1 MSSHELKT
9 KHHVKPV
16 KVLLDHGAY
25 LNIGDVSML
34 ETVIRRCRERFPE
47 LNLHVVKGDFPS
59 DIWNLNNVVVEP
71 AYMPRPLFKKVL
83 WFTKQCHSYKTDRF
97 FSKLFLFYYSK
108 TTGSTTLY
116 SKGKKRKVR
125 DFCSRYDGYLVSGG
139 GSLNDTFYKVLFS
152 KLILIKEFLQ
162 LNKPVML
169 TGQQLGP
176 FTSLFYK
183 QVTLKLLKN
192 VNFMGLRDPGD
203 SAALCRKYG
212 LKFDVM
218 GDDSLQLEPA
228 EDSVVQKVLL
238 ENELEPKGF
247 IAVNVRYA
255 DYAIQDKRTL
265 LHLVNILQMLSNRLK
280 MPLAIVPISL
290 ATHDSDLQTAIR
302 MQTHLRSLR
311 ILRPS
316 IFSPALIKGIIGQAF
331 GAIGTSFHFC
341 TFSLS
346 QGVPAICI
354 YQGDYYQQK
363 ARSIEMLWQGLALA
377 WDINEITKATIP
389 AFVKFFNALHLRK
402 QLLKKSTQLKKNW
415 QNIFDNKMSETF
427 GLKPCD

>member
-1 MSSHELKT
+1 MISHELKT
-9 KHHVKPV
+9 KHPIKPV

-25 LNIGDVSML
+25 QNIGDVSML
-34 ETVIRRCRERFPE
+34 ETVIRQCRKRFPS
-47 LNLHVVKGDFPS
+47 LNLHVIKNDFPS
-59 DIWNLNNVVVEP
+59 DVWNFKNVVTEP

-83 WFTKQCHSYKTDRF
+83 WFTKRCHSYKTDRF
-97 FSKLFLFYYSK
+97 FSKVFLSYYSK
-108 TTGSTTLY
+108 TTASTTLY
-116 SKGKKRKVR
+116 YKGEKMKVR

-139 GSLNDTFYKVLFS
+139 GNLNDTFYKVLFS

-176 FTSLFYK
+176 FTSLFFK
-183 QVTLKLLKN
+183 QVTIKLLKN
-192 VNFMGLRDPGD
+192 VNFMGLRDPGE
-203 SAALCRKYG
+203 SAALCRKHG
-212 LKFDVM
+212 LKFNVM

-228 EDSVVQKVLL
+228 EDSVVQHFLS
-238 ENELEPKGF
+238 ENELKPKGF

-255 DYAIQDKRTL
+255 DYAIQDERTL
-265 LHLVNILQMLSNRLK
+265 LHLASILQVLSNTLK
-280 MPLAIVPISL
+280 MPLAIVPISF
-290 ATHDSDLQTAIR
+290 ARHDSDVQTAIH
-302 MQTHLRSLR
+302 MQTHLKTLR
-311 ILRPS
+311 VLRPS
-316 IFSPALIKGIIGQAF
+316 FFSPALIKGIIGQAF

-341 TFSLS
+341 TYSLS

-354 YQGDYYQQK
+354 YKGDYYQQK

-389 AFVKFFNALHLRK
+389 AFLRFYNDPHLRK
-402 QLLKKSTQLKKNW
+402 QLLKKSAQLKNNW
-415 QNIFDNKMSETF
+415 QNIFENKMSKTF